1 MSDNRPVA
9 FVTGA
14 SRGIGKAICI
24 KLAENGF
31 DIAACCSSRI
41 ESLNDTLD
49 ACKAAGATNAVG
61 YVCDVKDLSSVNQV
75 VDTIIKEQG
84 PIKVLVNNA
93 GITRDK
99 LILQMTEEDYDAVLD
114 TNLKGAFNCI
124 KAVVRPMMKAK
135 GGSIINISSVV
146 GIMGNAGQA
155 NYAASKAGLI
165 GLTKSIAKEYG
176 SKQIRANAV
185 APGFVETEMTAELSD
200 DVKAGWMDVIP
211 LKRAASTDDVAE
223 TVAFLASEK
232 ASYITGQVIAVDG
245 GMAM

>member
-1 MSDNRPVA
+1 MSENRPIA

-31 DIAACCSSRI
+31 DIAACCSSRV
-41 ESLNDTLD
+41 ESLNDTLE
-49 ACKAAGATNAVG
+49 ACKSAGANAVG
-61 YVCDVKDLSSVNQV
+61 YSCDVKDLAAVTAL
-75 VDTIIKEQG
+75 VDSIVKEQG
-84 PIKVLVNNA
+84 PIRVLVNNA

-99 LILQMTEEDYDAVLD
+99 LIIQMTEDDYDAVLD

-176 SKQIRANAV
+176 SKGIRANAV
-185 APGFVETEMTAELSD
+185 APGFVETEMTAELSE
-200 DVKAGWMDVIP
+200 DVKKGWMEVIP

-223 TVAFLASEK
+223 AVAFLASEK